1 MTGSH
6 LTPGHYDIQE
16 VIQRRD
22 RAHNE
27 LSKPCGWARLLF
39 CVIIEPT
46 ATAAEVGEPSD
57 KTASQVPGAF
67 RLQECGG
74 DNHRRQ
80 NVSDVVLTGSNA
92 THRDDSHVA
101 PA

>member
-16 VIQRRD
+16 VIQREVIQREVTQRRD

-27 LSKPCGWARLLF
+27 LSKPCRWARLLF
-39 CVIIEPT
+39 CVIIEPS

-57 KTASQVPGAF
+57 
-67 RLQECGG
+67 
-74 DNHRRQ
+74 
-80 NVSDVVLTGSNA
+80 
-92 THRDDSHVA
+92 
-101 PA
+101 